1 MAWQAAAYLVLLHRH
16 GCCCWAVADA
26 AFTTST
32 HTSTSWVSRRFDD
45 VDNVDP
51 KGLPRPRGCRKRC
64 PTNVKGV
71 IRGTCSSPEESAAA
85 SFQGHAIRSLSLG
98 GRGGFHCKERRR
110 TRPLRAAGINGE
122 RVMDDDE
129 EGAKNSQAA
138 AVAASSSSSSIGRDL
153 HVLQVDIGIGGRTS
167 TPANQPDNR
176 GGAERRSA
184 PTSSSPTTA
193 AAMSAFDLV
202 AALAYRVIVESDR
215 RRDAVAGKSTSAGS
229 SATNWID
236 EQASFYLQKSLDK
249 LELNDSG
256 GGRDPQISARWTRWM
271 KSVPCPAVWD
281 VSSEF
286 RHSIIQSLRL
296 DADGSNSPVDD
307 DSALNNNIYARRA
320 SQEELARQ
328 VLPRVGCRIILL
340 PSGAELNAPLLEPTA
355 SLILGK
361 LLFGGATRYR
371 RLYASSSSSS
381 TNAESSSSSMKA
393 PPRKVGIRT
402 EVMTKPSSSIPSGGS
417 TNGDSASPPPP
428 SPPSWCM
435 FGGLE
440 RMYEAVDM
448 GGCAILEVVVL
459 PLGKVHDPTSSIEA
473 FSLVSS
479 APSSPSPH
487 LQNSQHPPPV
497 DPTNARNNNLLM
509 LNVPWKPA
517 DVLVLRPDPGIIDAN
532 NSQAKGRTLT
542 SAAARNYDEML
553 DGAARNEAFAHDFSA
568 TVGGLRPQIDMI
580 VRRVLDGRM
589 IRPVD
594 ELGNSNANDNSG
606 HISNDPTLA
615 LDAEELS
622 ALGLAPVRGLLLHG
636 PPGTGKT
643 LLAREISRA
652 LRARAPKIVS
662 APELLDRW
670 VGGSEK
676 AVRALFADAESEL
689 AACDNDPAKSA
700 LHVVVIDEID
710 AVFRHRS
717 ASANDSGEATRS
729 SVVNQ
734 ILAKLDGVNAIPN
747 VLVIGM
753 TNRRELLDDALL
765 RPGRLEVQIEIPLP
779 PREGRREILQ
789 IHFGPLRRKGRLS
802 DPLCRAIDGVAA
814 WPSAGSRWDESEA
827 PKRKRDHLHLAW
839 RKLSDRIIHASRHHI
854 APLTLSRHFD
864 LADATRGYSG
874 ADLAGLVRCAGSIA
888 LSRARRDGTGVN
900 GLFITLE
907 DVRVALT
914 EVKS

>member
-1 MAWQAAAYLVLLHRH
+1 MI
-16 GCCCWAVADA
+16 G
-26 AFTTST
+26 
-32 HTSTSWVSRRFDD
+32 
-45 VDNVDP
+45 
-51 KGLPRPRGCRKRC
+51 G
-64 PTNVKGV
+64 VKD
-71 IRGTCSSPEESAAA
+71 
-85 SFQGHAIRSLSLG
+85 
-98 GRGGFHCKERRR
+98 RR
-110 TRPLRAAGINGE
+110 TRTARSMTPQEPLRAAGINGE
-122 RVMDDDE
+122 RVPDDGDNDAPQE
-129 EGAKNSQAA
+129 
-138 AVAASSSSSSIGRDL
+138 VAPGASSFSSSIGLDPSGAASPSSSNMIQ
-153 HVLQVDIGIGGRTS
+153 VLEVDTGRSRTG
-167 TPANQPDNR
+167 TPA
-176 GGAERRSA
+176 A
-184 PTSSSPTTA
+184 PTSLSSTA
-193 AAMSAFDLV
+193 AARMSAFALV
-202 AALAYRVIVESDR
+202 AELAYRVIVESDK

-236 EQASFYLQKSLDK
+236 EQASFYLQKALDK
-249 LELNDSG
+249 LELNDGS
-256 GGRDPQISARWTRWM
+256 GGRDPQISAKWTRWI

-286 RHSIIQSLRL
+286 RLSILRSLLR
-296 DADGSNSPVDD
+296 DADGNNSPVDD
-307 DSALNNNIYARRA
+307 DRTRVNNIYARRA

-328 VLPRVGCRIILL
+328 VLPRLGCRIILL
-340 PSGAELNAPLLEPTA
+340 PSGAELNAPLVEPTA

-381 TNAESSSSSMKA
+381 SSNAESSGSPGVKA

-402 EVMTKPSSSIPSGGS
+402 EVMTKPSSSIMSGGS
-417 TNGDSASPPPP
+417 TKGDIAPPPP

-448 GGCAILEVVVL
+448 GGCAVLEVVVL
-459 PLGKVHDPTSSIEA
+459 PLGKVHDPTSSVVET
-473 FSLVSS
+473 SSGSS
-479 APSSPSPH
+479 ATPSSPPPPH

-517 DVLVLRPDPGIIDAN
+517 DMLILRPDPDSIDAIT
-532 NSQAKGRTLT
+532 SQAKGRTLT
-542 SAAARNYDEML
+542 RAAVRNYDEML

-594 ELGNSNANDNSG
+594 ELGNRNANDNSG
-606 HISNDPTLA
+606 HNPNDPTLA

-643 LLAREISRA
+643 LLAREISKA
-652 LRARAPKIVS
+652 LRARTPKIVS

-689 AACDNDPAKSA
+689 AACDNDPSKSA

-710 AVFRHRS
+710 SVFRHRS
-717 ASANDSGEATRS
+717 ATANDSGEATRS

-802 DPLCRAIDGVAA
+802 DPLCRAIDGVAR
-814 WPSAGSRWDESEA
+814 PSWDSQYIGSEA

-839 RKLSDRIIHASRHHI
+839 RKLSDRISHASRRSVV
-854 APLTLSRHFD
+854 PLTLSRHFD
-864 LADATRGYSG
+864 LADATRGFSG

-907 DVRVALT
+907 DVKVALT

>member
-1 MAWQAAAYLVLLHRH
+1 MTQQ
-16 GCCCWAVADA
+16 
-26 AFTTST
+26 
-32 HTSTSWVSRRFDD
+32 
-45 VDNVDP
+45 
-51 KGLPRPRGCRKRC
+51 
-64 PTNVKGV
+64 
-71 IRGTCSSPEESAAA
+71 E
-85 SFQGHAIRSLSLG
+85 
-98 GRGGFHCKERRR
+98 
-110 TRPLRAAGINGE
+110 PLRAAGINGE
-122 RVMDDDE
+122 RIPDDDDE
-129 EGAKNSQAA
+129 GKNNPQAA
-138 AVAASSSSSSIGRDL
+138 ASSSSSIGRDL
-153 HVLQVDIGIGGRTS
+153 HVLQVDTGSSGTS
-167 TPANQPDNR
+167 AKQPDNR
-176 GGAERRSA
+176 GEARRSA
-184 PTSSSPTTA
+184 PTSSTATA
-193 AAMSAFDLV
+193 AASMSAFDLV
-202 AALAYRVIVESDR
+202 ASLAYRVIVESDR
-215 RRDAVAGKSTSAGS
+215 RRDAVSGKSTSAGS

-236 EQASFYLQKSLDK
+236 EQSSFYLQKSLDK
-249 LELNDSG
+249 LELNDFG
-256 GGRDPQISARWTRWM
+256 GGRDPQASAKWTRWI

-296 DADGSNSPVDD
+296 DAIHATEDD
-307 DSALNNNIYARRA
+307 DPTLANNIYARRT

-328 VLPRVGCRIILL
+328 VLPRLGCRIILL
-340 PSGAELNAPLLEPTA
+340 PSGSELNAPLLEPTA

-381 TNAESSSSSMKA
+381 SSSNTESSSSSSSMKA

-402 EVMTKPSSSIPSGGS
+402 EVMTKPSSSIPSDGS
-417 TNGDSASPPPP
+417 TKGDIASPPP
-428 SPPSWCM
+428 PPSWCM

-459 PLGKVHDPTSSIEA
+459 PLGKVHDPTASIEA

-479 APSSPSPH
+479 APSSSPPPH

-517 DVLVLRPDPGIIDAN
+517 DMLVLRPDPDSIDVN
-532 NSQAKGRTLT
+532 TSQAKGRTLT
-542 SAAARNYDEML
+542 SAAVRNYDEML

-606 HISNDPTLA
+606 HNSNDPTLA

-643 LLAREISRA
+643 LLAREISKA

-689 AACDNDPAKSA
+689 AACDNDPSKSA

-717 ASANDSGEATRS
+717 ATAHDSGEATRS

-779 PREGRREILQ
+779 TREGRREILQ

-802 DPLCRAIDGVAA
+802 DPLCRAIDGVPR
-814 WPSAGSRWDESEA
+814 PSAASRHDESEA
-827 PKRKRDHLHLAW
+827 PKRKRDHLHVAW
-839 RKLSDRIIHASRHHI
+839 RKLSDRIIHASRRSVV
-854 APLTLSRHFD
+854 PLTLSRHFD
-864 LADATRGYSG
+864 LADATSGYSG